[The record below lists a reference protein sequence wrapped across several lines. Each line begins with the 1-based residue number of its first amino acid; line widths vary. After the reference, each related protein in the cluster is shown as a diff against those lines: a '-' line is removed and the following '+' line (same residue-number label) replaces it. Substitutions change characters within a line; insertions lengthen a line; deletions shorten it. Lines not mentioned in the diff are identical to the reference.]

1 MSDPIADTAA
11 AMLVAVRSAQLSNQP
26 LAVGLADALEELVDR
41 TADECDSRK
50 IPNAIREAT
59 INSIIHHLR
68 NTNHA

>member
-1 MSDPIADTAA
+1 MANQARDAAA
-11 AMLVAVRSAQLSNQP
+11 AMVKALLTAELTGQT